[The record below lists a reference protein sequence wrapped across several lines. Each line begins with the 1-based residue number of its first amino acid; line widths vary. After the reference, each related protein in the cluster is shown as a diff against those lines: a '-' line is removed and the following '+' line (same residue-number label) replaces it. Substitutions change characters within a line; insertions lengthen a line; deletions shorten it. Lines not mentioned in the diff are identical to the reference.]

1 MPNLHEVCLEY
12 LQSIFT
18 VKATV
23 SSMPKFG
30 KDADLIVAGISK
42 LLIASPSGTGVILGL
57 GGCMEAID

>member
-1 MPNLHEVCLEY
+1 M
-12 LQSIFT
+12 FT

-42 LLIASPSGTGVILGL
+42 LLIASSSGTGVILAL

>member
-1 MPNLHEVCLEY
+1 M
-12 LQSIFT
+12 FT

-42 LLIASPSGTGVILGL
+42 LLIASPSGTGVIFGL

>member
-1 MPNLHEVCLEY
+1 M
-12 LQSIFT
+12 FT

-42 LLIASPSGTGVILGL
+42 LLIASQSGTGVILGL